1 MNAMKRSQLNVM
13 ARDAARC
20 FEKHGWVLPP
30 GVLFEPT
37 DFGMGKP
44 NEYALVE
51 VMLSSWP
58 EYSER
63 IMWGRKGWITPTHCH
78 HKRKEDIIV
87 RWGEVQFQVWPDSP
101 AGSFA
106 PTVKLPINNQ
116 MTEVRSGEPL
126 LLKAGERITMIPTIY
141 HVFHPTTDEA
151 IIGEVGNAVDEQHDN
166 FFADTTIDLF
176 KPIEEDEPPY
186 QPLARQD

>member
-63 IMWGRKGWITPTHCH
+63 IMWARKGWITPTHCH

-87 RWGEVQFQVWPDSP
+87 RWGRS
-101 AGSFA
+101 SF
-106 PTVKLPINNQ
+106 
-116 MTEVRSGEPL
+116 RSG
-126 LLKAGERITMIPTIY
+126 RIRPPGRSLRPSSCRSTI
-141 HVFHPTTDEA
+141 
-151 IIGEVGNAVDEQHDN
+151 
-166 FFADTTIDLF
+166 
-176 KPIEEDEPPY
+176 
-186 QPLARQD
+186 R